1 MNIEQAVIENLRK
14 LTLEKQQEVLDF
26 TKSLTRKTSL
36 PTPDPDLT
44 PARRA
49 ADWIAWLQSQSSTNP
64 PLPEEAL
71 HRDTMYED
79 E

>member
-14 LTLEKQQEVLDF
+14 LPVEKQQQVLDF
-26 TKSLTRKTSL
+26 TQSLTPKTSL
-36 PTPDPDLT
+36 STPDPNLT
-44 PARRA
+44 PEQRA
-49 ADWIAWLQSQSSTNP
+49 ANWIAWVQGHSSNNP

-79 E
+79 

>member
-14 LTLEKQQEVLDF
+14 LSMEKQQQVLDF
-26 TKSLTRKTSL
+26 TQSLTPKTSL
-36 PTPDPDLT
+36 PTPDTNLT
-44 PARRA
+44 PEQRA
-49 ADWIAWLQSQSSTNP
+49 ANWIAWGQGHSSNNP

-79 E
+79 